1 MDSLT
6 RIVLDQDQIGHV
18 VENCVRAR
26 IRLDTLLRIVLD
38 QDQIGQVEEN
48 FVRSGSDWTR

>member
-1 MDSLT
+1 MDRLT

-48 FVRSGSDWTR
+48 FVRSGSD